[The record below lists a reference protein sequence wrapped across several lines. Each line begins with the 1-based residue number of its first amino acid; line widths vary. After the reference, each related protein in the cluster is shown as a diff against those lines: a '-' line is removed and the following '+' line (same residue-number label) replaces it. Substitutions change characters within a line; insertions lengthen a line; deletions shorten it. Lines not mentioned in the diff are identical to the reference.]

1 MESTGNGMAVVSLS
15 AELASNSNRALQH
28 LGDIASPCII
38 DLTGVKAIDAS
49 MLGALIG
56 VARRTGVRAT
66 VLVTPVPTVRRI
78 LQLAHFDQIFRL
90 AETLDEARHA
100 IAA

>member
-1 MESTGNGMAVVSLS
+1 MESTGNGIAVVSLS
-15 AELASNSNRALQH
+15 TELASGSTRALKR
-28 LGDIASPCII
+28 LSDVASPCII
-38 DLTGVKAIDAS
+38 DLTGVKAIDAT

-78 LQLAHFDQIFRL
+78 LQMAHFDQIFRL
-90 AETLDEARHA
+90 AETLDEARDA
-100 IAA
+100 VAA